1 MKHFL
6 VILSCLILSVQSVFA
21 SSTLIW
27 TANTKNNNQ
36 IPIIESWT
44 DTRTTLQKPF
54 IKGSSKE
61 EVITKWKQKQEQERL
76 QNWNKWATQKQE
88 EIKNYLESKQTAY
101 NSPYVMTPIG
111 QMIRSDRMIGG
122 N

>member
-1 MKHFL
+1 MKQIIS
-6 VILSCLILSVQSVFA
+6 ILCCLILSVQSVFA

-27 TANTKNNNQ
+27 TTNTKNNNQ
-36 IPIIESWT
+36 TPIIESWT

-61 EVITKWKQKQEQERL
+61 EVVAKWKQKQEQERL
-76 QNWNKWATQKQE
+76 QNWNNWVVQKQE
-88 EIKNYLESKQTAY
+88 EIKNYLESKQITY
-101 NSPYVMTPIG
+101 DSPYIITPIG

>member
-1 MKHFL
+1 MKQIIS
-6 VILSCLILSVQSVFA
+6 ILCCLILSVQSVFA

-27 TANTKNNNQ
+27 TTNTKNNNQ
-36 IPIIESWT
+36 TPIIESWT

-54 IKGSSKE
+54 SKGSSKE
-61 EVITKWKQKQEQERL
+61 EVVAKWKQKQEQERL
-76 QNWNKWATQKQE
+76 QNWNNWVVQKQE
-88 EIKNYLESKQTAY
+88 EIKNYLESKQITY
-101 NSPYVMTPIG
+101 DSPYIITPIG

>member
-1 MKHFL
+1 MKQFIT
-6 VILSCLILSVQSVFA
+6 ILGCLILSVQSAFA

-27 TANTKNNNQ
+27 TTNTKNNNQ
-36 IPIIESWT
+36 TPIIESWT

-61 EVITKWKQKQEQERL
+61 EVIAKWKQKQEQERL
-76 QNWNKWATQKQE
+76 QSWNNWEAQKQ
-88 EIKNYLESKQTAY
+88 KYLESKQTTY
-101 NSPYVMTPIG
+101 DSPYIMTPIG